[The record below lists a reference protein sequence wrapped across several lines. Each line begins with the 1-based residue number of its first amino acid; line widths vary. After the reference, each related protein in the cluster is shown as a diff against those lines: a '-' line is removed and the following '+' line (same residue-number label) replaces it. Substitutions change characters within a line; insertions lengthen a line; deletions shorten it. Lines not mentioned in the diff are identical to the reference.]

1 MIADPDDPND
11 IETELDANEL
21 CKDWPRVTTQLFY
34 RVDPANRGDLPRG
47 IIWRR
52 VGGLAEI
59 DNIYDL
65 GWRRNFKDVLW
76 PKSLIR
82 KD

>member
-1 MIADPDDPND
+1 MIADPDDPGD
-11 IETELDANEL
+11 IETEPDPDEP

-34 RVDPANRGDLPRG
+34 RIDPTNRGDLPRG

-52 VGGLAEI
+52 VEGLAEI

-65 GWRRNFKDVLW
+65 GWRRNFEDVLW
-76 PKSLIR
+76 PRAVS
-82 KD
+82 